1 MDPCLDRLLEY
12 RVCVQ
17 LLLFPFYTIKT
28 TFQDSFDY
36 IMIKAANPRVQINV
50 AEEVLDETIDSE
62 GLLSSL
68 LLRAGGKEKNTE

>member
-1 MDPCLDRLLEY
+1 
-12 RVCVQ
+12 
-17 LLLFPFYTIKT
+17 
-28 TFQDSFDY
+28 
-36 IMIKAANPRVQINV
+36 MIKAANPRVQINV